1 MVPAIDHSKKDGGM
15 YIFPESNAG
24 IKACVE
30 IEYPI
35 RASNRDVI
43 EHAGNLHLHEKCKT
57 QWKKIWVRKKTMHSR
72 KKCVYF

>member
-30 IEYPI
+30 IEYH
-35 RASNRDVI
+35 RT
-43 EHAGNLHLHEKCKT
+43 C
-57 QWKKIWVRKKTMHSR
+57 RK
-72 KKCVYF
+72 FAFA